1 MLRNKNQN
9 SQLYALLN
17 KLGIDTETR
26 QEIVS
31 TYTQG
36 RTSSSSKMSVTE
48 CQAMI
53 NDLRQRSPNDTAA
66 DQMRKKII
74 SLFIKQGYTLPNG
87 KADMDAINIWT
98 NKYGHQHKNLNNYQ
112 YNELPKLV
120 SQAEQMY
127 FTFLKTMSK

>member
-1 MLRNKNQN
+1 MLRNKEQN
-9 SQLYALLN
+9 KQLYALLN

-26 QEIVS
+26 HEIVY

-36 RTSSSSKMSVTE
+36 RTSSSSEMSVTE

-87 KADMDAINIWT
+87 KADMDAINVWS
-98 NKYGHQHKNLNNYQ
+98 NKYGHQHKNLNNYK
-112 YNELPKLV
+112 YNELPILV
-120 SQAEQMY
+120 SQAEAMY
-127 FTFLKTMSK
+127 YSFVKNL